1 MKTIITSFI
10 ALTLAVNI
18 FAEGS
23 KAPPTATATFM
34 KNPQKGGLK
43 LSGAGNLHAGQ
54 YGLLLV
60 AENGGSIVAIDT
72 KDTGPFKAV
81 KPVKNLSAKIAGA
94 IGTTAWQGHNQ
105 RSQVQPRDR
114 HSLYQCAPQ

>member
-1 MKTIITSFI
+1 MKATITSLI
-10 ALTLAVNI
+10 ALTLALNI

-43 LSGAGNLHAGQ
+43 LNGAGNLHAGH

-72 KDTGPFKAV
+72 KDTGAFKSV

-94 IGTTAWQGHNQ
+94 IGNHRRQGHNQ
-105 RSQVQPRDR
+105 RSQGQPRDG
-114 HSLYQCAPQ
+114 HSLYQCGPQ